1 MNFRASHLAAV
12 LGVFIACSAEA
23 VSVPAAA
30 AASPVASASAPAAQA
45 STTDRNRVIC
55 HDRLATGS
63 RLSYARDCHT
73 QMEWDVIA
81 RTSREYI
88 SGQQMKGFEA
98 GKPCGKT
105 C

>member
-1 MNFRASHLAAV
+1 MNCRAICLAAV
-12 LGVFIACSAEA
+12 AGAFFACSAAA
-23 VSVPAAA
+23 VSDPAAPPA
-30 AASPVASASAPAAQA
+30 APAASAPASAAQTA
-45 STTDRNRVIC
+45 TADRNRVIC
-55 HDRLATGS
+55 RDRVATGS

-73 QMEWDVIA
+73 QMEWDIIA

-88 SGQQMKGFEA
+88 NGQEMKGFQA

>member
-1 MNFRASHLAAV
+1 MNFRAICLAGVSGAFVVGSAAAV
-12 LGVFIACSAEA
+12 SDPA
-23 VSVPAAA
+23 VPPAA
-30 AASPVASASAPAAQA
+30 SVASAPASAAQTA
-45 STTDRNRVIC
+45 TADRNRVIC
-55 HDRLATGS
+55 RDRVATGS

-73 QMEWDVIA
+73 QMEWDIIA

-88 SGQQMKGFEA
+88 NGQEMKGFQA

>member
-1 MNFRASHLAAV
+1 MNSRAIC
-12 LGVFIACSAEA
+12 F
-23 VSVPAAA
+23 AAA
-30 AASPVASASAPAAQA
+30 AGALVVCSAAGTSDQAAPSAAPAASTPAPAAQA
-45 STTDRNRVIC
+45 SATDPNRVIC
-55 HDRLATGS
+55 RDRVATGS

-88 SGQQMKGFEA
+88 NGQQMKGFEA

>member
-1 MNFRASHLAAV
+1 MNARAICLAAV
-12 LGVFIACSAEA
+12 AGVFIVGSAAA
-23 VSVPAAA
+23 VGDPAAPPA
-30 AASPVASASAPAAQA
+30 APVASAPAAPA
-45 STTDRNRVIC
+45 AAADRNRMIC
-55 HDRLATGS
+55 RDRVATGS

-88 SGQQMKGFEA
+88 NGQEMKGFQA